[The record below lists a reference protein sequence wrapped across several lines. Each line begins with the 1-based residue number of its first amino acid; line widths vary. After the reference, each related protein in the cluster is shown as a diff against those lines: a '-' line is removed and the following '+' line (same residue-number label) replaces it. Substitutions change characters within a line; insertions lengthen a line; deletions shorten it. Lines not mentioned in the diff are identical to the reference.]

1 MRTLG
6 LPSFA
11 LLLSTFIVLNLFFAS
26 HAAEPR
32 LWSGAKPPTQNEID
46 IAGVKRSFYLYIPE
60 KAKLPAPTVFVFHGG
75 GGKAEGVDCS
85 VGGMAKLADE
95 EGFIVVYPAGID
107 KRWND
112 GRKFEGRKFDG
123 QGKEDDVSF
132 VGELIER
139 LALKKQADPA
149 RIYACGISN
158 GGFFSQYLAQQLPGK
173 IAAVASVAASVSEDM
188 ANSEVSCEPTMFV
201 LGTKDPLVPFEGG
214 GVGGKLLKS
223 GRGSVLPFADSINFW
238 CKANCADKLTFDQ
251 MLPDTVTSDR
261 CQVEVMRY
269 GSVGSQAEVLV
280 YKIIGGGHTWPQ
292 GLQYLPKALVGIV
305 CRDFNCN
312 EAIWKFFST
321 HCR

>member
-1 MRTLG
+1 M
-6 LPSFA
+6 
-11 LLLSTFIVLNLFFAS
+11 
-26 HAAEPR
+26 
-32 LWSGAKPPTQNEID
+32 WSGVKPPVQQEID

-60 KAKLPAPTVFVFHGG
+60 KAKLPAPTVLVFHGG
-75 GGKAEGVDCS
+75 GGKAEGVDYS

-107 KRWND
+107 RGWND
-112 GRKFEGRKFDG
+112 GRKFDG

-132 VGELIER
+132 VRELIDN
-139 LALKKQADPA
+139 LVSKKQADPA
-149 RIYACGISN
+149 RVYACGISN

-188 ANSEVSCEPTMFV
+188 AASQVSCQPTMFV
-201 LGTKDPLVPFEGG
+201 LGTNDPLVPFKGG
-214 GVGGKLLKS
+214 RIGGKLLKRA
-223 GRGSVLPFADSINFW
+223 RGSVLAFTDSIDFR
-238 CKANCADKLTFDQ
+238 CKANGADTLTVDQ
-251 MLPDTVTSDR
+251 KLPDIVASDR

-269 GSVGSQAEVLV
+269 GGVGSPAEVLV
-280 YKIIGGGHTWPQ
+280 YKIVGGGHTWPQ
-292 GLQYLPKALVGIV
+292 GLQYLPKALVGTV